1 LAVDC
6 DILVPAAR
14 PDAITEANVE
24 GVKARLVLEGANIP
38 VTAGAEAV
46 LHERGVLCLPDW
58 IVNAGGLICAA
69 VEYDGGTRDAG
80 LERIEAQIRA
90 NTTAVL
96 DRALKEGRM
105 PREVAEEMALVR
117 VTDAT
122 ALRRSFPAPA
132 LSRS

>member
-1 LAVDC
+1 
-6 DILVPAAR
+6 
-14 PDAITEANVE
+14 
-24 GVKARLVLEGANIP
+24 
-38 VTAGAEAV
+38 
-46 LHERGVLCLPDW
+46 VLCLPDW

-69 VEYDGGTRDAG
+69 VEYDGGTRDAA

-117 VTDAT
+117 VTNAT